1 MKPQLQST
9 VFTLLDRQTSQR
21 QIQKLTW
28 VDRKTIRRYRALL
41 AAAEAKSP
49 GEVTI
54 GSQSGE
60 SQIPP
65 PRPPAIEA
73 PVTSLT
79 SGVVRSACE
88 PHRTW
93 IEQQVRLKRNAQAI
107 YQDLVD
113 QFGFL
118 PSYESVKR
126 FVRTL
131 RHADPHQF
139 DRLEFLPGEEAQVDY
154 GEGAL
159 TVDPNSGRYRRPR
172 LFVMTLRYSRRSFR
186 RVVWKSSQQVWAQLH
201 EEAFRYFGGVPSY
214 IVLDYVPGHVIAV
227 MCLSR
232 LCGLP
237 PANGLF
243 AATAG
248 HISIRAR
255 RAIREVSARFARPV
269 FGAAP
274 PKKSKAPGRP
284 QALLA
289 SS

>member
-21 QIQKLTW
+21 QIQKLTG

-49 GEVTI
+49 GEVTT
-54 GSQSGE
+54 GSESGE

-65 PRPPAIEA
+65 PRPPALEA

-88 PHRTW
+88 PHRTL

-159 TVDPNSGRYRRPR
+159 TVDPNSVARQSGWEQRQSGWQ
-172 LFVMTLRYSRRSFR
+172 FRRSR
-186 RVVWKSSQQVWAQLH
+186 
-201 EEAFRYFGGVPSY
+201 
-214 IVLDYVPGHVIAV
+214 
-227 MCLSR
+227 
-232 LCGLP
+232 
-237 PANGLF
+237 
-243 AATAG
+243 
-248 HISIRAR
+248 
-255 RAIREVSARFARPV
+255 
-269 FGAAP
+269 
-274 PKKSKAPGRP
+274 
-284 QALLA
+284 
-289 SS
+289 